1 MTPISPPGAPSY
13 DWPYCAL
20 ALNDFKRLIMELSVA
35 LEIFAVALA
44 LLCVALALLCVA
56 LVPVA
61 IRRDPGLARPIVR
74 IDGFRRPRWPN
85 VVTRVGVACLLVSF
99 LLLLSACYCM
109 LADPRV

>member
-35 LEIFAVALA
+35 LQIFA
-44 LLCVALALLCVA
+44 VALALLCVA

-99 LLLLSACYCM
+99 VLLLSACYCM